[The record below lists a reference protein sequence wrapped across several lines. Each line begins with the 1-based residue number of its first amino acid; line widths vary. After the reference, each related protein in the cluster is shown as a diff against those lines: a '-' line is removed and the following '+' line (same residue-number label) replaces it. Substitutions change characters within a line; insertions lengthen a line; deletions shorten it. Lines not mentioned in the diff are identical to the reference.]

1 MHTIPLDQIQR
12 TIEQH
17 LPDAKVQVNDLTGTG
32 DHIQVHVVAA
42 AFEGK
47 TPIQR
52 HRMIYAMFPSDVGGA
67 IHALSIQA
75 RTPNEIR

>member
-1 MHTIPLDQIQR
+1 MHTIPLATIQK
-12 TIEQH
+12 TIEEN
-17 LPDAKVQVNDLTGTG
+17 LPGAAVEVTDLTGTG
-32 DHIQVHVVAA
+32 DHIQVKVVSA

-52 HRMIYAMFPSDVGGA
+52 HRMIYAMFPADVGGA

-75 RTPNEIR
+75 KTPGQS